1 MSLDDSPGGEP
12 HRRSTDRRSA
22 LLRGIDRLNLGI
34 GRSVSWLVL
43 VMVLVGAFNALA
55 RYVGRFTGFNL
66 GSNAYLELQWYL
78 FSVIFLLGAAYTLQQ
93 GAHVRVDVLYGRLSR
108 RKRAWIDLVGTLLLL
123 IPFSLF
129 MIRVSWPSVWNS
141 WVVREV
147 SPDPG
152 GLPRYPLKALILVS
166 FGLLTV
172 QGVAEVLRR
181 IAELRAPSGPGN
193 AAPRPPEG
201 DA

>member
-1 MSLDDSPGGEP
+1 MKPDAGPAHESNRP
-12 HRRSTDRRSA
+12 STVRTAAAVRA
-22 LLRGIDRLNLGI
+22 IDGLSVRI
-34 GRSVSWLVL
+34 GRFVSWLVV

-55 RYVGRFTGFNL
+55 RYAGRFTGIHL
-66 GSNAYLELQWYL
+66 GSNAYLEAQWYL

-108 RKRAWIDLVGTLLLL
+108 RGRAWIDLAGTVLLL
-123 IPFSLF
+123 IPFSIF
-129 MIRVSWPSVWNS
+129 MIRVSWPSVRNS
-141 WVVREV
+141 WLVREV

-166 FGLLTV
+166 FALLIV

-181 IAELRAPSGPGN
+181 IAVLRDPSRGES

-201 DA
+201 KA